1 MFYESLRCG
10 VVISQSNTSFLTKEN
25 THPSSDTLAM
35 SVSSIPNTVFFP
47 LFCFPFQDFG
57 ESRFPSSGQNL
68 YPVKKFSVF
77 PNRVLYFGQI
87 PVPENTLQGFKSLC
101 YHTHVKQVSKD
112 LIWPSILNVLPGNC
126 TSRHSSIPPLQ
137 NPSTMMRYFWYPDQC
152 S

>member
-35 SVSSIPNTVFFP
+35 SVSSIPSTVFFP

-77 PNRVLYFGQI
+77 PNPVLHFGQI
-87 PVPENTLQGFKSLC
+87 PVPENTLQEPVLSHTRKACPEGF
-101 YHTHVKQVSKD
+101 D
-112 LIWPSILNVLPGNC
+112 LAV
-126 TSRHSSIPPLQ
+126 
-137 NPSTMMRYFWYPDQC
+137 YPKC
-152 S
+152 LTWKLYITA